1 MFYAMA
7 ILIVGAAAVAAHVLS
22 GVAESAPFFLVAV
35 AVSAWIGGAG
45 PGLTAGGASLAA
57 IALLYVLPSNSEHIK
72 LVELLRILS
81 LLPVALIIGVLHARK
96 TRAEQALRERD
107 ARLQLV
113 SQQIPGGLWATDA
126 DLRVTSGFGSQAGLL
141 HGPPGSTL
149 FDHFNTRDLNF
160 APISAHRRAL
170 RGESSSYEVEWGGR
184 IFQSY
189 VEPLR
194 GIDRDII
201 GVVGVATDITAKKSA
216 ERERERLVR
225 ELETQHAR
233 LEAANHAK
241 DRFLAM
247 LSHELRTP
255 LTPVM
260 SLASSL
266 AERNDLSPELREDC
280 ETILRNVTLEATL
293 IDDLLDITR
302 ISRGKLQLHLSD
314 VDVHDLLRNAL
325 QICGSDG
332 LEKGVEVALELGAA
346 RHFVRGDAARLSQ
359 AFWNLIKNAIKF
371 TPSGGKVVI
380 HSQDLPGERLRVE
393 VIDTG
398 VGIAAQSMSRIF
410 EAFEQGD
417 SSVTRQFG
425 GLGLGLAISKTLVQ
439 AHGGQIRAESDGPGR
454 GARFTVELQA
464 VQPVEALETKPGE
477 GRGGA
482 ARRLKILLVDDHVD
496 SARVIQ
502 KLLRADGHEVET
514 ATSVAGARRR
524 LHDAGVDLLISDVG
538 LPDGNG
544 LDLMREA
551 GGERAMRGIA
561 LSGYGS
567 EDDVLRSLA
576 AGFTAHLTKPVP
588 ISRLRQTI
596 AEVSRVTA

>member
-1 MFYAMA
+1 MSYAMA
-7 ILIVGAAAVAAHVLS
+7 IVIVVAAAVLAHVIA

-35 AVSAWIGGAG
+35 AISAWIGGTG

-57 IALLYVLPSNSEHIK
+57 IAVLYVLPSNTEHIR
-72 LVELLRILS
+72 LVEVLRILS
-81 LLPVALIIGVLHARK
+81 LLPVALIIGLLHARK

-113 SQQIPGGLWATDA
+113 SEQIPGGLWATDA
-126 DLRVTSGFGSQAGLL
+126 DLRVTSGFGSQAGSL
-141 HGPPGSTL
+141 HGPTGTTL
-149 FDHFNTRDLNF
+149 FEHFNTQDPNF
-160 APISAHRRAL
+160 APIAAHRRAL

-184 IFQSY
+184 VFQSY

-194 GIDRDII
+194 GIDREII
-201 GVVGVATDITAKKSA
+201 GVVGVATDITAKKFA
-216 ERERERLVR
+216 EGERERLVR

-266 AERNDLSPELREDC
+266 AERNDLSPELREDF

-302 ISRGKLQLHLSD
+302 ISRGKLQLHAGD

-325 QICGSDG
+325 QICGPDG
-332 LEKGVEVALELGAA
+332 LEKGVEVSLELGAA

-380 HSQDLPGERLRVE
+380 RSVDLPRERLRVE
-393 VIDTG
+393 VTDTG
-398 VGIAAQSMSRIF
+398 VGIAAESLSRIF

-417 SSVTRQFG
+417 ASITRQFG
-425 GLGLGLAISKTLVQ
+425 GLGLGLAISKTLVE
-439 AHGGQIRAESDGPGR
+439 AHGGHIGASSDGAGR
-454 GARFTVELQA
+454 GAQFTVELQA
-464 VQPVEALETKPGE
+464 VHPVEAPETEPGE
-477 GRGGA
+477 GRDGA

-496 SARVIQ
+496 SARVLQ

-514 ATSVAGARRR
+514 ATSLAGARRR
-524 LHDAGVDLLISDVG
+524 LIETAVDLLISDVG

-544 LDLMREA
+544 LDLMRAVPGEA
-551 GGERAMRGIA
+551 PMKGIA

-567 EDDVLRSLA
+567 DDDVRRSLA
-576 AGFTAHLTKPVP
+576 AGFATHLTKPVP
-588 ISRLRQTI
+588 ISRLRQAI
-596 AEVSRVTA
+596 AEVARGK

>member
-1 MFYAMA
+1 
-7 ILIVGAAAVAAHVLS
+7 
-22 GVAESAPFFLVAV
+22 
-35 AVSAWIGGAG
+35 
-45 PGLTAGGASLAA
+45 
-57 IALLYVLPSNSEHIK
+57 
-72 LVELLRILS
+72 
-81 LLPVALIIGVLHARK
+81 
-96 TRAEQALRERD
+96 
-107 ARLQLV
+107 
-113 SQQIPGGLWATDA
+113 
-126 DLRVTSGFGSQAGLL
+126 
-141 HGPPGSTL
+141 
-149 FDHFNTRDLNF
+149 
-160 APISAHRRAL
+160 
-170 RGESSSYEVEWGGR
+170 
-184 IFQSY
+184 
-189 VEPLR
+189 
-194 GIDRDII
+194 
-201 GVVGVATDITAKKSA
+201 VATDITAKKFA
-216 ERERERLVR
+216 EGERERLVR

-266 AERNDLSPELREDC
+266 AERNDLSPELREDF

-302 ISRGKLQLHLSD
+302 ISRGKLQLHAGD

-380 HSQDLPGERLRVE
+380 RSVDLPRERLRVE
-393 VIDTG
+393 VTDTG
-398 VGIAAQSMSRIF
+398 VGIAAESLSRIF

-417 SSVTRQFG
+417 ASITRQFG
-425 GLGLGLAISKTLVQ
+425 GLGLGLAISKTLVE
-439 AHGGQIRAESDGPGR
+439 AHGGHIGASSDGAGR
-454 GARFTVELQA
+454 GAQFTVELQA
-464 VQPVEALETKPGE
+464 VHPVEAPETEPGE
-477 GRGGA
+477 GRDGA

-496 SARVIQ
+496 SARVLQ

-514 ATSVAGARRR
+514 ATSLAGARRR
-524 LHDAGVDLLISDVG
+524 LIETAVDLLISDVG

-544 LDLMREA
+544 LDLMRAVPGEA
-551 GGERAMRGIA
+551 AMKGIA

-567 EDDVLRSLA
+567 DDDVRRSLA
-576 AGFTAHLTKPVP
+576 AGFATHLTKPVP
-588 ISRLRQTI
+588 ISRLRQAI
-596 AEVSRVTA
+596 AEVARGK